1 MGAANGRLT
10 FTFSLRDRCQKGRE
24 TGVYTGTLPSEAFQS
39 PSQRKPDI
47 EKWSG
52 NFRVIFVG
60 TKIEEYVSEFSSFQW
75 SELKHL
81 NFQQKIQ
88 IFVCR
93 TLYNQLSHSGQLAIT
108 DTPLLRIAA
117 EVP

>member
-1 MGAANGRLT
+1 MGAENGRLT
-10 FTFSLRDRCQKGRE
+10 FTFSLRDRRQKERE
-24 TGVYTGTLPSEAFQS
+24 TGVDTGTFASEAFQS

-47 EKWSG
+47 DKWYR
-52 NFRVIFVG
+52 NFRVILVG
-60 TKIEEYVSEFSSFQW
+60 TKMEEYVSEFSSFQW

-93 TLYNQLSHSGQLAIT
+93 TLYNQLSHSGHPVIT
-108 DTPLLRIAA
+108 DSS
-117 EVP
+117 